1 MKSSALSNHLMTKNT
16 IGTDIVSVN
25 RIKKLAEN
33 HDFNFYRHVY
43 TDEEVL
49 WCNDRSSPHIHLAG
63 RFAAKEAVKK
73 AILSQGEKAVIPLNT
88 IEIRRESDGPP
99 QIHLL
104 SELSKIYSV
113 EVSISHTDE
122 YAIAVALASAE

>member
-1 MKSSALSNHLMTKNT
+1 MTKNT

-63 RFAAKEAVKK
+63 RFAAKEAAAKALGGKPEFWFKK
-73 AILSQGEKAVIPLNT
+73 IQSNA
-88 IEIRRESDGPP
+88 
-99 QIHLL
+99 LL
-104 SELSKIYSV
+104 FFFITK
-113 EVSISHTDE
+113 
-122 YAIAVALASAE
+122 